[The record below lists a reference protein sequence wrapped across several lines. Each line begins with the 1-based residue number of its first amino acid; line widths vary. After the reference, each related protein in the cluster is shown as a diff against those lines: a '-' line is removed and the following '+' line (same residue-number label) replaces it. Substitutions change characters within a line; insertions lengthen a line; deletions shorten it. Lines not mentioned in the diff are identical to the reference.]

1 MKKIVSLV
9 VLMSALTL
17 SMQAQGVKFGLK
29 IGRSTVTGQQYLVS
43 RLNIEL

>member
-29 IGRSTVTGQQYLVS
+29 GGLNNQDVTEQGCHQV
-43 RLNIEL
+43 R

>member
-29 IGRSTVTGQQYLVS
+29 GG
-43 RLNIEL
+43 LNITKMSLNRDVIR